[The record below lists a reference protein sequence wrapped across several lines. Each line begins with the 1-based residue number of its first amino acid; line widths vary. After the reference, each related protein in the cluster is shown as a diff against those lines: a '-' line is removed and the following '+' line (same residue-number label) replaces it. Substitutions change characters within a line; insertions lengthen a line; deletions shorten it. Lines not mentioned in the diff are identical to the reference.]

1 MQDRFF
7 TGIHVNIF
15 ALGVLALIIVNI
27 KRRSDREDHSYKLYL
42 GMVAANAMMIAID
55 IAVDALNGREGELL
69 RNLHMAVETAEYSLT
84 PLVGMIW
91 TLYVERRI
99 DRYCKLSKKQIALIA
114 LPFAV
119 NLAIVMTSIGKGFMF
134 SIDEANVYRRGE
146 FFWISVAIPYL
157 YLIYSFIRIVK
168 NKESIRRSDYRSLL
182 LFPVLPFLGGIL
194 QSLLYG
200 LTLIWTSTA
209 FSMLIV
215 FVNVQNEQLNRD
227 HLTGLYNRR
236 QLDRYL
242 TRYLKGDEGE
252 RILGGVMID
261 VNDFKNINDKYGHV
275 EGDRAL
281 EYIGDILIRSF
292 RREDFVARYA
302 GDEFMVLSKVQDY
315 RDLERMVN
323 RLREDIG
330 KFNKS
335 EDLPYS
341 ISISLGYDIVDRNL
355 YGTSEEFVKHVDAL
369 MYREKKLLEL
379 NHYKSGKECLD
390 E

>member
-15 ALGVLALIIVNI
+15 ALGVLALIILNI

-55 IAVDALNGREGELL
+55 IAVDALNGREGELF
-69 RNLHMAVETAEYSLT
+69 RSLHIAVETAEYSLI

-99 DRYCKLSKKQIALIA
+99 DRYGKISKKQLAFTAI
-114 LPFAV
+114 PFVV
-119 NLAIVMTSIGKGFMF
+119 NLAIVITSIGKGFIF
-134 SIDEANVYRRGE
+134 SVDETNVYRRGE
-146 FFWISVAIPYL
+146 FFWISVAIPYI

-182 LFPVLPFLGGIL
+182 LFPVLPFIGGIF
-194 QSLLYG
+194 QSLIYG
-200 LTLIWTSTA
+200 LTLIWTNTA

-242 TRYLKGDEGE
+242 TRYIKGDESE

-315 RDLERMVN
+315 KDLDRMVN
-323 RLREDIG
+323 RLRDDID

-335 EDLPYS
+335 EDLPYN
-341 ISISLGYDIVDRNL
+341 ISVSLGYDIVDRSL
-355 YGTSEEFVKHVDAL
+355 YRTSEEFVKHVDAL
-369 MYREKKLLEL
+369 MYREKKLMEL
-379 NHYKSGKECLD
+379 DNYKSGKECLD